1 MIIDLGNV
9 NSTQEL
15 HLKLKTAFQL
25 GDDYGMNWESFI
37 QCLKSKEE
45 NLPYEVILRN
55 WKYLEAAF
63 PSDAELFK
71 EKIADFNRDSLE
83 REIEIEQVY

>member
-15 HLKLKTAFQL
+15 HLKLKTAFNFS
-25 GDDYGMNWESFI
+25 DDYGMNWESFI
-37 QCLKSKEE
+37 QFLQAKKD
-45 NLPYEVILRN
+45 LPFETILRN
-55 WKYLEAAF
+55 WKTLERNF

-71 EKIADFNRDSLE
+71 AKIADFNRDSLE
-83 REIEIEQVY
+83 HEIGIEQVY

>member
-1 MIIDLGNV
+1 MIIDVGNV

-15 HLKLKTAFQL
+15 HLKLKTAFEFE
-25 GDDYGMNWESFI
+25 DDYGMNWDSFI
-37 QCLKSKEE
+37 VCLQKKTD
-45 NLPYEVILRN
+45 LPFETILRN
-55 WKYLEAAF
+55 WKTLERDF

-83 REIEIEQVY
+83 CEIAIEQVY